1 MEILPLINLIVF
13 FAVVG
18 YAVYLFAH
26 LVYSRVTYI
35 KLGRAADL
43 KEDATRTLNAFWVN
57 VFGQK
62 KLMKDSKSG
71 VMHIVLFYGFL
82 LVQFGAIDLIW
93 KGLKPG
99 SHLPF
104 GAAYPYF
111 LLFQEVVVVAILLA
125 IFYAWYRRNVEKL
138 KRLKRGW
145 KANLVVWLISIL
157 MISTLLSE
165 GLEIIWLHAD
175 AISFRST

>member
-1 MEILPLINLIVF
+1 MSVLMVINVLIFIALI
-13 FAVVG
+13 G
-18 YAVYLFAH
+18 YALYLFTY

-82 LVQFGAIDLIW
+82 LIQFGAIDLIW

-99 SHLPF
+99 SHLP
-104 GAAYPYF
+104 
-111 LLFQEVVVVAILLA
+111 
-125 IFYAWYRRNVEKL
+125 
-138 KRLKRGW
+138 
-145 KANLVVWLISIL
+145 
-157 MISTLLSE
+157 
-165 GLEIIWLHAD
+165 
-175 AISFRST
+175 

>member
-1 MEILPLINLIVF
+1 MLMIINVLTFIIF
-13 FAVVG
+13 IG

-43 KEDATRTLNAFWVN
+43 KEGATRTLNAFWVN

-62 KLMKDSKSG
+62 KVMKDSKSG

-104 GAAYPYF
+104 GAAY
-111 LLFQEVVVVAILLA
+111 
-125 IFYAWYRRNVEKL
+125 
-138 KRLKRGW
+138 
-145 KANLVVWLISIL
+145 
-157 MISTLLSE
+157 
-165 GLEIIWLHAD
+165 
-175 AISFRST
+175 